1 MICGR
6 IPLNPMRGQDDCLPM
21 YVVRNPYCKK
31 RDLKAKK
38 QIRVLNF
45 LAPDQMYPLIGN
57 FSLNQTTFQLS
68 QQQLQISKGCKGNGS
83 QSWYIGFCDNLEPV
97 FYLFSSYS
105 TLVSVYTQF
114 YLYLFQ
120 YTVLKYISHCSQLIV
135 CTNYKQ
141 LCHRMVPLI
150 SF

>member
-57 FSLNQTTFQLS
+57 FSLNQTTFQLP
-68 QQQLQISKGCKGNGS
+68 QQQLQISKGGCKGNGS
-83 QSWYIGFCDNLEPV
+83 QSWYIDFCDNLEPV

-105 TLVSVYTQF
+105 T
-114 YLYLFQ
+114 
-120 YTVLKYISHCSQLIV
+120 
-135 CTNYKQ
+135 
-141 LCHRMVPLI
+141 I
-150 SF
+150 SFLYILNSIYTYFSTQCTQVSHTQQPINSLHKL